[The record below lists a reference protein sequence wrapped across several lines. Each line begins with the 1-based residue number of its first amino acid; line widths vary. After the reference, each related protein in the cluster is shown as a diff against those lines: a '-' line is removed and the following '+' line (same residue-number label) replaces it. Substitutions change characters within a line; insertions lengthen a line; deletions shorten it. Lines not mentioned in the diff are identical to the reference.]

1 MRSNKPADPRNA
13 KGAAQGIGQ
22 TNDYLY
28 VISGGQFYRLA
39 PSDIK
44 KDAFR
49 INIASPNPADV
60 PIIKALKAMQGLNCP
75 VADLQAPELS
85 SIGTGTTS
93 SGAGTT
99 SSGAGTTSSGAGT
112 TTSSAR
118 GPVSASC
125 ACIALNIDVFDGA
138 LEALPMK

>member
-1 MRSNKPADPRNA
+1 MRSNKPADPRNV
-13 KGAAQGIGQ
+13 KGAAAGIGQ

-44 KDAFR
+44 KEAFR
-49 INIASPNPADV
+49 INTAKPAPMDV
-60 PIIKALKAMQGLNCP
+60 PIIKALKAMQALNCP
-75 VADLQAPELS
+75 VADLQAPEP
-85 SIGTGTTS
+85 
-93 SGAGTT
+93 SGG
-99 SSGAGTTSSGAGT
+99 SVGGVSGGGVGVG
-112 TTSSAR
+112 AR

-138 LEALPMK
+138 LETLPM

>member
-13 KGAAQGIGQ
+13 KGAKAGIGQ

-28 VISGGQFYRLA
+28 VISGGEFYRLA

-49 INIASPNPADV
+49 INMASPGPGDV
-60 PIIKALKAMQGLNCP
+60 PIINALKAMQALNCP
-75 VADLQAPELS
+75 VADLQAPEP
-85 SIGTGTTS
+85 
-93 SGAGTT
+93 SGG
-99 SSGAGTTSSGAGT
+99 SGGSGGSV
-112 TTSSAR
+112 SSAR

-138 LEALPMK
+138 LQALPMKVTA